1 MPGTR
6 KLSQG
11 GRLAQEITTPSSD
24 SPDVLLGTQVSEEYW
39 GVVPVGTR
47 SVVVLR
53 CAC

>member
-1 MPGTR
+1 MPGTQ

-11 GRLAQEITTPSSD
+11 GRVAQEITTPSPD
-24 SPDVLLGTQVSEEYW
+24 LPDVLLGTQVAEEHG
-39 GVVPVGTR
+39 GVVPLGAR